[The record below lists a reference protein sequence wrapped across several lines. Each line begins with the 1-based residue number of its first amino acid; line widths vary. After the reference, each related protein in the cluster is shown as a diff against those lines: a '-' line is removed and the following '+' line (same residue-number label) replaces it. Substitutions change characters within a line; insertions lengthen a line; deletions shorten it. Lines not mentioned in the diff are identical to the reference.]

1 MNPKS
6 FSIINPTMTSS
17 ALPISLVDPLSFDA
31 NLLSN
36 QSLIYSQ
43 YQVQKAYFTI
53 ITLDAED
60 KAVHHSVTLNG

>member
-1 MNPKS
+1 MINGS
-6 FSIINPTMTSS
+6 HSDLIIGFEP
-17 ALPISLVDPLSFDA
+17 AVLPISLVDPLSFDA
-31 NLLSN
+31 NLLSS

>member
-1 MNPKS
+1 
-6 FSIINPTMTSS
+6 MTSS
-17 ALPISLVDPLSFDA
+17 ALPISLVDPLSFVT
-31 NLLSN
+31 NLLTN
-36 QSLIYSQ
+36 QSLIYNR